1 MNTINHHILSEAI
14 RVTTD
19 RPNTHGDSEAN
30 FNHTAGLWSAY
41 LGFKISAADVC
52 QMQVLAKMSRSKV
65 GNANHS
71 DHYID
76 QAGYS
81 SLAGRMAMVAPVNLC
96 KMEKEMKQAIVE
108 ISQKEE
114 IQENS

>member
-1 MNTINHHILSEAI
+1 MNTINHHILNEAI

-19 RPNTHGDSEAN
+19 RPSTHGDSEAN

-52 QMQVLAKMSRSKV
+52 LMQVLAKMSRSKV

-81 SLAGRMAMVAPVNLC
+81 SLAGRMAMVASADLC
-96 KMEKEMKQAIVE
+96 KLEKEMKEIVE
-108 ISQKEE
+108 EMFQREE
-114 IQENS
+114 VQEKS